1 MKKTYLI
8 ILILFLSGSFYII
21 WENLKMNNEEYEIYN
36 FVVNKFIKPNMV
48 EAKNDKALQSI
59 EEFSDDFY
67 KIDTLNLYKNHY
79 TYSIKDSLY
88 KISFSNP
95 FYQQQIGK
103 FEWETIPYRFSK
115 PSMLD
120 LKRMKTK
127 SNYEKITFKESNYK
141 IRNFVGY
148 YKLSRVVFLRNNEAL
163 VEIIKKYAGT
173 DGGLYWLK
181 KSNGKWEVK
190 KTILIDYRI
199 RNENF

>member
-8 ILILFLSGSFYII
+8 ILILLVSGSFYII
-21 WENLKMNNEEYEIYN
+21 WQNLKMNNEEYEIYN
-36 FVVNKFIKPNMV
+36 FVVNKFIKPNIV
-48 EAKNDKALQSI
+48 EAKNDKALQNL

-67 KIDTLNLYKNHY
+67 KIDTLNLYKNNY
-79 TYSIKDSLY
+79 KYSIKDSLY
-88 KISFSNP
+88 KISFSHP

-103 FEWETIPYRFSK
+103 FEWETIPDRFANS
-115 PSMLD
+115 SILD

-127 SNYEKITFKESNYK
+127 SNYEKIIFKESNYK

-148 YKLSRVVFLRNNEAL
+148 YKLSRVVFLKNNEAL
-163 VEIIKKYAGT
+163 VELIKKYAGT

-190 KTILIDYRI
+190 KRILIDYRI